1 MIVLNNEMF
10 ALQSRLPPHPK
21 GWLPGA
27 GSHLD
32 WTQPTHADAGLALPH
47 KQYLNIFLFLENT
60 KY

>member
-32 WTQPTHADAGLALPH
+32 
-47 KQYLNIFLFLENT
+47 
-60 KY
+60 